1 MIPFD
6 FNPFSRRNLP
16 KKISEQEE
24 QRLSEKNWVKCPNCG
39 ILIYEKQLK
48 ENVYVCPKC
57 EYLFRLDASGR
68 INLIF
73 DKGTFNEMFTDIK
86 SKDVLNFS
94 DRISY
99 IQRLKEA
106 EDKTGLKEAIRVG
119 TGKIDGQYIAA
130 GIMDFGFIGGSMG
143 MVVGEKIVRIV
154 ELATQKKI
162 PLVLFSS
169 SGGARMQE
177 GVYSLFQMARTS
189 AAIGKYQEHDGLYI
203 SVLTHPTTGGVSA
216 SFAFLG
222 DVIIAEPGALIG
234 FAGPR
239 VIEQTTKQK
248 LPPGFQTSEF
258 LLKHGQIDKIV
269 KRKQMKQCIS
279 ALIYFYLKGKQ
290 K

>member
-24 QRLSEKNWVKCPNCG
+24 KVLSEKNWVQCPSCG
-39 ILIYEKQLK
+39 VLIYDKQLK
-48 ENVYVCPKC
+48 ENMYICPKC
-57 EYLFRLDASGR
+57 EYLFRLNSTDR
-68 INLIF
+68 IKLIF
-73 DKGTFNEMFTDIK
+73 DDNIFEEKFNSIET
-86 SKDVLNFS
+86 KDVLNFS
-94 DRISY
+94 DRIPYS
-99 IQRLKEA
+99 QRLKEA
-106 EDKTGLKEAIRVG
+106 RSKTGLNEAIRVG
-119 TGKIDGQYIAA
+119 TGYINNIKVAA

-154 ELATQKKI
+154 EFAMQENL
-162 PLVLFSS
+162 PLTIFSS

-177 GVYSLFQMARTS
+177 GMYSLVQMARTS
-189 AAIGKYQEHDGLYI
+189 AAIGKYQKAGGLYI

-222 DVIIAEPGALIG
+222 DIIIAEPGALIG

-248 LPPGFQTSEF
+248 LPSGFQTSEF

-269 KRKQMKQCIS
+269 KRKQLKQCIYS
-279 ALIYFYLKGKQ
+279 LFDLYEKRKQ
-290 K
+290 I